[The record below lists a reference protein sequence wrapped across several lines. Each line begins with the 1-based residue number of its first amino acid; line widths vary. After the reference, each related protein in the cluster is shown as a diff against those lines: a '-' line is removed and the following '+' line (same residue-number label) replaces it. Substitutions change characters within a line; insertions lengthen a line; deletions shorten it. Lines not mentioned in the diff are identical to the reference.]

1 MANLHIQ
8 ILQIVINCILRCLC
22 SCICGL
28 ATHFDIYLV
37 FILSFSTM
45 LYNLLYDNLKKTH
58 HWDNELR
65 LIHHYCSFLSLVVST
80 SPPTSLIVQ
89 ETSTRLRV
97 KTYSSSLLLWGGNL
111 DNLYGQG
118 SIFFPFSRMIV
129 LCQSLGSLSTLKL
142 CYSVYADLG
151 KFRL

>member
-1 MANLHIQ
+1 M
-8 ILQIVINCILRCLC
+8 INCILRCLC
-22 SCICGL
+22 SCICRL

-65 LIHHYCSFLSLVVST
+65 LIHHCCSFLSLVVST

-89 ETSTRLRV
+89 EMSTRLRV
-97 KTYSSSLLLWGGNL
+97 KTYSSSINFALTLRWELGQFIWPRQYFLPIQQNDCVVPISRIFVNPKTLLFYICRSWK
-111 DNLYGQG
+111 
-118 SIFFPFSRMIV
+118 I
-129 LCQSLGSLSTLKL
+129 
-142 CYSVYADLG
+142 
-151 KFRL
+151 